1 MSLSLMEKE
10 HKHHDRSLERTP
22 LLLLTLKAV
31 LFASPDAKEID
42 LDEL

>member
-10 HKHHDRSLERTP
+10 HKHHDLSLDCTLR
-22 LLLLTLKAV
+22 LLTLKAV
-31 LFASPDAKEID
+31 LFASPDVEEID

>member
-1 MSLSLMEKE
+1 MEKE
-10 HKHHDRSLERTP
+10 HKHHDLSLERT

-31 LFASPDAKEID
+31 LFASPDVEEID